1 MYSLRAIIDILLLP
15 FIIAVVVTLLLYV
28 IYRNT
33 VKKAIINKYN
43 QNHPNKVTIFT
54 IITIILLLFC
64 FSGTAF
70 GLSLYNLHQIKVDMS
85 YITGNT
91 EEDSEQEEI
100 RYFDIFG
107 NEYEYAHKIILYD
120 ENGIAYHQSDDNLKS
135 RYIGNNGKAFFISNA
150 YLNQGGCLVC
160 FNIDI
165 EEDVEY
171 TDNSYEII
179 TADGEHLYWALG
191 CYWDIDG
198 NLIINSDGG
207 DKKIVITKE
216 KQEQYQLENSIF
228 LKNQISD

>member
-33 VKKAIINKYN
+33 VKKAIINKYS

-85 YITGNT
+85 YITGNA
-91 EEDSEQEEI
+91 EEDTEQEEI

-107 NEYEYAHKIILYD
+107 NEYDCEHDVVLYD
-120 ENGIAYHQSDDNLKS
+120 ENGTAYRSSHDDFRG
-135 RYIGNNGKAFFISNA
+135 RYSGENGKMFYSMNA
-150 YLNQGGCLVC
+150 YLNKGGCLVC
-160 FNIDI
+160 FNTDI

-171 TDNSYEII
+171 TDNIYEII

-198 NLIINSDGG
+198 NLIINPDGG
-207 DKKIVITKE
+207 DKRIVITKE
-216 KQEQYQLENSIF
+216 EQEQYQLENSIF

>member
-1 MYSLRAIIDILLLP
+1 MYSLRVIIDILLLP
-15 FIIAVVVTLLLYV
+15 FSIAVVVTLLLYV
-28 IYRNT
+28 IYRST
-33 VKKAIINKYN
+33 VKKAAAEKYG
-43 QNHPNKVTIFT
+43 QSKPNRVTAVT
-54 IITIILLLFC
+54 VITIIVLLLC
-64 FSGTAF
+64 FAGTAF
-70 GLSLYNLHQIKVDMS
+70 GLSLHNLHNIKADMS
-85 YITGNT
+85 YITSNT
-91 EEDSEQEEI
+91 KEDTEQEEI

-179 TADGEHLYWALG
+179 TADGEHMYWALG

-198 NLIINSDGG
+198 NLIIHPDGI
-207 DKKIVITKE
+207 DEKIVITKE
-216 KQEQYQLENSIF
+216 EQEQYQLEHGIF